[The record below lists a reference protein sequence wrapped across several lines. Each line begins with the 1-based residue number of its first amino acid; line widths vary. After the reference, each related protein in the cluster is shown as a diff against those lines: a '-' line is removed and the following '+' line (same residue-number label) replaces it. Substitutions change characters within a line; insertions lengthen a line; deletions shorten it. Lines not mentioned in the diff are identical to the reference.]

1 MYNLIDTDN
10 YPWIALIQK
19 KDWKHDDCQASYK
32 EHLFSVSHTET
43 KNMWIMTSKLPVAF
57 RTLVCSCLFNLTQYF
72 LLSLGTCLSTRSHHS
87 LKTAGFRLITASGL
101 RKSYH
106 LALIITNTQTLTRF
120 SWHFGWGCTFTSL
133 CLRIR
138 ERDVFSVWVRHPSIE
153 TGHQKSDTLLMTK
166 RQWQKWELARSSI
179 QTALF
184 SWSCW
189 LTFLS
194 SSSLL

>member
-106 LALIITNTQTLTRF
+106 LVLIITNTHKRSPDFLDI
-120 SWHFGWGCTFTSL
+120 SDEAALLLASAWESEKETF
-133 CLRIR
+133 
-138 ERDVFSVWVRHPSIE
+138 
-153 TGHQKSDTLLMTK
+153 
-166 RQWQKWELARSSI
+166 
-179 QTALF
+179 
-184 SWSCW
+184 
-189 LTFLS
+189 FLS
-194 SSSLL
+194 ESDIHP